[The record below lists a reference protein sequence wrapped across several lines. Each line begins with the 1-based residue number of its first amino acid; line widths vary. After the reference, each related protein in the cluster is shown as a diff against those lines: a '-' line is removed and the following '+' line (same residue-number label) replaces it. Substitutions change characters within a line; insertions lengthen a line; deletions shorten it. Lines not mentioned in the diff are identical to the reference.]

1 MAPGIRLVP
10 ALTNAI
16 ATVAIGAGGNMT
28 AFQAGPGREC
38 VGREGGTAE
47 SKRDR
52 KNDYGPTQHELG
64 IHHKLL
70 SSAARAT
77 VVHQRAQ
84 GQTVATF
91 ARLEKRGP
99 VRRNCSNQSRSRI
112 LAPG

>member
-1 MAPGIRLVP
+1 
-10 ALTNAI
+10 
-16 ATVAIGAGGNMT
+16 MT
-28 AFQAGPGREC
+28 AFQAATGREW
-38 VGREGGTAE
+38 VGREGGATE
-47 SKRDR
+47 SKPDR
-52 KNDYGPTQHELG
+52 KNDNGPTQHELS

-84 GQTVATF
+84 GETVATF

-99 VRRNCSNQSRSRI
+99 VRRNCKNQSRSKI